1 MTAFVRALPQRR
13 GACPGLSAPMLTGD
27 GLLARFMPIGTVS
40 LAAFSALCALARK
53 HGNGVME
60 ITSRGSIQVRGLN
73 AATAPR
79 FADDVAALD
88 IAAADGVPVLTNAL
102 TGLDASEHLDAG
114 IIAANLRRA
123 ITQHALNARLNAK
136 VSVAIDSGSAPGLE
150 KLAADIRLCAQP
162 MNGNNAVT
170 LAVGGD
176 AASAA
181 RLGVVAAADAVE
193 AAARL
198 LDIIAAHGREARAR
212 DVVTVKG
219 TDIFETAI
227 NALLIAPASPAR
239 INAGKTDAIGRHHLR
254 DGKLACGI
262 GLAFGHA
269 GAQSLEDLADAAAA
283 AGASGMRPAP
293 GRALMAIGL
302 TAAAAPAFIGSAERL
317 GFIVRADDP
326 RRHVVACAGAPIC
339 ASAHIASRAM
349 APQIAEIAAPHL
361 GDAFII
367 HLSGCSK
374 GCAHSASAGLT
385 VVGTPDGCALVS
397 HGTSHDAPFA
407 VAATH
412 ELPATIAKHV
422 QEQMRV
428 RAHV

>member
-1 MTAFVRALPQRR
+1 MTASVRALPQRR

-40 LAAFSALCALARK
+40 LASFSNLCALARK

-60 ITSRGSIQVRGLN
+60 ITSRGSIQVRGLS
-73 AATAPR
+73 AASAPQ

-88 IAAADGVPVLTNAL
+88 IAAADGVSVLTNVL

-114 IIAANLRRA
+114 AIAADLRRA
-123 ITQHALNARLNAK
+123 VAQHALAGKLSAK
-136 VSVAIDSGSAPGLE
+136 VSVVIDGGGAPGLE

-162 MNGNNAVT
+162 MDGDSAVT

-181 RLGVVAAADAVE
+181 RLGAVAAADAVE
-193 AAARL
+193 AATRL
-198 LDIIAAHGREARAR
+198 LNIIAAHGREARAR
-212 DVVTVKG
+212 DVVTAEGADVFRAAVN
-219 TDIFETAI
+219 T
-227 NALLIAPASPAR
+227 LLIAPASPAHTNER
-239 INAGKTDAIGRHHLR
+239 KTDAIGRHHSR
-254 DGKLACGI
+254 DGTLACGI

-269 GAQSLEDLADAAAA
+269 GAHSLESLADAAAA

-293 GRALMAIGL
+293 GRALMVIGL
-302 TAAAAPAFIGSAERL
+302 TAAAASAFIGSAERL
-317 GFIVRADDP
+317 GFIVRAGDP
-326 RRHVVACAGAPIC
+326 RRHVVACAGAPVC

-349 APQIAEIAAPHL
+349 APQIAEIAAPYL
-361 GDAFII
+361 GDAFTI

-374 GCAHSASAGLT
+374 GCARSAPAALT
-385 VVGTPDGCALVS
+385 VVGTPDGCALVG
-397 HGTSHDAPFA
+397 HGTPHDAPFA
-407 VAATH
+407 VVAAY

-422 QEQMRV
+422 QVQMREGV
-428 RAHV
+428 HV